1 MHRDKQTGAAQIKSR
16 SLRAVSF
23 VVGFGGVDTVAFGA
37 AMLSRM
43 GLNSFQGLVGQFSG
57 VGWVALML
65 SLDSSED
72 SLALGVELNV
82 LIGTFLRGD
91 QPGGRLNLVVV

>member
-1 MHRDKQTGAAQIKSR
+1 MHKDKQTGAAQRKSR
-16 SLRAVSF
+16 SLRPVFS
-23 VVGFGGVDTVAFGA
+23 VVGFGSVDSVTFGA

-57 VGWVALML
+57 VGWVALIL

-72 SLALGVELNV
+72 SLALGANGF
-82 LIGTFLRGD
+82 IGTLLRGD
-91 QPGGRLNLVVV
+91 QPGGRLNLVAV